1 MNPKDTFRVL
11 PVQSR
16 IGVLSHSTWA
26 PSASSDVVAIITIVL
41 PFLGVLAAALPKWSH
56 GTGAAEIAS
65 CAIMYVLTFVGI
77 EVGFHR
83 HFAHRSFSAARP
95 VRIILAGLGSMALQG
110 SLVWWAGV
118 HRVHHAKADRSGDP
132 HSPLEGL
139 LHAHVGWL
147 FRNLDPPGWRQRASS
162 LFRDDVARKATR
174 TYYLW
179 ALGGFLLPA
188 IGVAV
193 AKHSW
198 EGLMLGLLWG
208 GLVRIFLVNHF
219 VWSINSICHRF
230 GSRRYPTRDQSRNNA
245 LLSLPSLGFSWHNNH
260 HAYPGSAV
268 NSHQWWQLDLC
279 GLLILGLQS
288 LGLAWDVGNCTGQE
302 KRGKGTV
309 SVQTIKAL

>member
-1 MNPKDTFRVL
+1 MQRHVRVL

-16 IGVLSHSTWA
+16 IRVLADSAWA
-26 PSASSDVVAIITIVL
+26 PSTSSDVVAIITIFL
-41 PFLGVLAAALPKWSH
+41 PFFGVLGAAIPTWSH

-65 CAIMYVLTFVGI
+65 CAIMYVLTFIGI

-95 VRIILAGLGSMALQG
+95 VRIILGGLGSMALQG

-118 HRVHHAKADRSGDP
+118 HRVHHAKADRFGDP

-147 FRNLDPPGWRQRASS
+147 FRNLDPPGWRRCASS

-179 ALGGFLLPA
+179 ALAGFLLPA
-188 IGVAV
+188 VGVALV
-193 AKHSW
+193 KYSW
-198 EGLMLGLLWG
+198 EGLLLGLLWG

-230 GSRRYPTRDQSRNNA
+230 GSRPYPTKDESRNNA

-260 HAYPGSAV
+260 HAYPGSAI
-268 NSHQWWQLDLC
+268 NSHLWWQLDLC
-279 GLLILGLQS
+279 GLVILGLQS
-288 LGLAWDVGNCTGQE
+288 LGLAWDVATPPG
-302 KRGKGTV
+302 R
-309 SVQTIKAL
+309 L